1 MEGVL
6 INYIIDAPREWVWEA
21 WTQPGRVKQ
30 WWGPRTFTTPISE
43 IDLRVGGRYFNCM
56 RSPEGKQYCSV
67 GVFQVVNPPERL
79 VMTDSF
85 ADEQGN
91 VVPATYYGMSP
102 ATPQEMTIRVSF
114 QEEDGKTR
122 LTLHLLGLAE
132 DKDRDNARLGWT
144 ESFQKLAAYLD
155 RKRTFTLTAPTGTI
169 AIEVQRIFNAPQEEM
184 FRAYTDPRILERWWG
199 SEDLSTVV
207 EKMEVR
213 PGGLW
218 RVVQRDRSGNQV
230 AAFHGVYHEAV
241 APWRLINT
249 FEYEGLP
256 GRVLLET
263 VTFEDR
269 KGATLMT
276 DQMVYQSVQDRDT
289 ILQSGLQEMAA
300 ATLDRLDAYLSESRK
315 MKGPKSDTDFVARAK
330 VSIHASAERVWDALT
345 STEMIRRY
353 MFGAQVISDWKEGS
367 SIIWKGEWQGRPYED
382 RGVILQMD
390 PERILRY
397 SHYSP
402 LSGLPDIPDNRHQV
416 TIELEED
423 GEFTQVIL
431 SQDHNTTEEDQKHAQ
446 KNWEMMLDRLKQLLE
461 NDPVQRLFSGYERAF
476 AALDT
481 IKTAEFFSDI
491 FISAGPRGAIAQSKA
506 EFLKMAYQAAEFYR
520 RVGQTSAK
528 ILSMQEIP
536 ISDQYSMAH
545 VRWSVTFQKTGD
557 RGIEFDVSYLVQ
569 KTGPEPQILLFIA
582 HQDEEAAMQEL
593 GVLPEGE
600 GPAGGETG
608 S

>member
-1 MEGVL
+1 MTENDDPTEGVL
-6 INYIIDAPREWVWEA
+6 IQYIIDAPREWVWDA
-21 WTQPGRVKQ
+21 WTQPGQVKQ
-30 WWGPRTFTTPISE
+30 WWGPRSFTTPVSE

-56 RSPEGKQYCSV
+56 RSPAGKRYCSV
-67 GVFQVVNPPERL
+67 GVFQVVNPTERL

-102 ATPQEMTIRVSF
+102 ETPREMTIRVSF
-114 QEEDGKTR
+114 EEEDGKTR
-122 LTLHLLGLAE
+122 LTLHLLGLLEGE
-132 DKDRDNARLGWT
+132 DRKNARLGWA
-144 ESFQKLAAYLD
+144 ESFEKLAAYLD
-155 RKRTFTLTAPTGTI
+155 RKHTFTLTAPTGTRE
-169 AIEVQRIFNAPQEEM
+169 IEVQRIFNAPREEM

-213 PGGLW
+213 PGGIW
-218 RVVQRDRSGNQV
+218 RVVQRDRSGNHV

-249 FEYEGLP
+249 FEYEGMP
-256 GRVLLET
+256 GHVLLET

-276 DQMVYQSVQDRDT
+276 DQMVYQSVQDRDM

-300 ATLDRLDAYLSESRK
+300 ATLDRLDAYLSESEK
-315 MKGPKSDTDFVARAK
+315 VKGPESYTDFVARAK
-330 VSIHASAERVWDALT
+330 VNIQASAARIWDALT
-345 STEMIRRY
+345 NTEMIRQY

-367 SIIWKGEWQGRPYED
+367 TILWRGEWQGRPYED
-382 RGVILQMD
+382 RGVILQMV

-402 LSGLPDIPDNRHQV
+402 LSGLPDIPENRHQV
-416 TIELEED
+416 TIELEEE
-423 GEFTQVIL
+423 GEYTQVIL
-431 SQDHNTTEEDQKHAQ
+431 SQNHNPSEEDQKHAQ

-461 NDPVQRLFSGYERAF
+461 NDPVQRLFSEYERAF

-481 IKTAEFFSDI
+481 IKTAEYFSDT

-506 EFLKMAYQAAEFYR
+506 EFLKMADQAAEFYR
-520 RVGQTSAK
+520 SVGQTSAK

-536 ISDQYSMAH
+536 ISDQYSMVTVH
-545 VRWSVTFQKTGD
+545 WSVTFQGTGD
-557 RGIEFDVSYLVQ
+557 REIEFDVSYLIQ
-569 KTGPEPQILLFIA
+569 KTGPEPRILLFIA
-582 HQDEEAAMQEL
+582 HQDEGAAMQEL
-593 GVLPEGE
+593 GLLQKNG
-600 GPAGGETG
+600 
-608 S
+608 